1 MSKPPPGDKTLGFET
16 EIRFYDIEDGKY
28 TEEGEES
35 EILVVHNSILAV
47 YNQNIVQRKFPYIG
61 MFDHEGPALV
71 SAMRNITVGVF
82 EHI

>member
-35 EILVVHNSILAV
+35 EILVIHDSSLAV
-47 YNQNIVQRKFPYIG
+47 YKKNLVNRRFPYIDT
-61 MFDHEGPALV
+61 FDHERPSVLNE
-71 SAMRNITVGVF
+71 MQN
-82 EHI
+82 